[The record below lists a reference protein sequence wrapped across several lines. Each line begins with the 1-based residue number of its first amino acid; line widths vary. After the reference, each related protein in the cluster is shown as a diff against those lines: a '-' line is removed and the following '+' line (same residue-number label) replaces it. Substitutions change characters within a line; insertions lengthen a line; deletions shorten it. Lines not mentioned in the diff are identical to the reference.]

1 MYIPI
6 KCQFSVQNFQF
17 LFCPFA
23 GPATIR
29 MVSTNERPPVAMPMH
44 VPQGHMVQQIV
55 DENGTLQHVIL
66 SADPMAGAAAP
77 PQGVAPTP
85 LPSGGPSPALQGGG
99 GGSSSPPTSAPS
111 STNTSTTPGSAGA
124 TPGPQQPPTGPPGSS
139 GQQFVPMTLY
149 VSLQICFFFCSLLSL
164 LRSYR
169 VCARDA

>member
-85 LPSGGPSPALQGGG
+85 LPSGGPSPALQGA

-149 VSLQICFFFCSLLSL
+149 VSLQICFFSVPCSL
-164 LRSYR
+164 
-169 VCARDA
+169 C

>member
-1 MYIPI
+1 MIGLFL
-6 KCQFSVQNFQF
+6 KASSEKLCCEHSSHVQLKYRIFNSCFV
-17 LFCPFA
+17 LA

-99 GGSSSPPTSAPS
+99 SSSPPTSAAS

-149 VSLQICFFFCSLLSL
+149 VS
-164 LRSYR
+164 
-169 VCARDA
+169 